1 MSDRIASLTAAI
13 AALEAQR
20 PTLGDTVVE
29 AALAPLRKALLDARR
44 EGRAP
49 AGQLRQVS
57 VLFLDFVGSTWLV
70 GRLDPEAAQRT
81 LGGALAVLSAIVRA
95 RGGEVLNYAGDSLM
109 AAFGAD
115 GAREDDSERAVACGL
130 DLLAE
135 GRRLAAQL
143 LAEHGLPDFGV
154 RVGIHTGPVLRGGG
168 VDGENSLHGLA
179 VHVAARMEQ
188 TAPPGGL
195 RISHDTYGLVRGLF
209 DVQAQDPIPVKGLAT
224 PMRTWLVEGW
234 RPQAFEGRGRGIE
247 GVATPLIG
255 RGGELAL
262 LLGALDEVRR
272 QRAPRAVT
280 LLGDP
285 GLGKS
290 RLLHEFRERI
300 AARRT
305 AAWLFVARVDSTAMA
320 QPYGLL
326 RTLVA
331 WRLEIADGDPADVAR
346 RKLMDGLGPWLA
358 QPHDPSP
365 ALLGQLIGLDFGDH
379 PDLAS
384 FRDDAQRLRSR
395 AIDALVRWLTRL
407 AESDGS
413 PVVVLADDLHWAD
426 EASLVALRTVLRAPD
441 LPLLL
446 VAGARPLLME
456 RHPEWQDALS
466 DHRVVPLVALA
477 DTARTDLTQA
487 LLARVSPPSAALA
500 ALVDRQAEGNP
511 FYAEELVRMLIDDGT
526 IAVAADGW
534 HVDEGRLAATRVPA
548 TLVGVL
554 QARLESLA
562 AEEREALLAASV
574 IGPVFWDAALD
585 RLRPGSDAQLPG
597 LERRGMVRTRP
608 ESAFADSSEQSFHH
622 HLLHQVSYDAVLPSQ
637 RRAGHAQ
644 VAAWLAERTGD
655 RASEYLAVTAEHYAR
670 AGLEAQAFDW
680 FARAA
685 RAAVRGAAFSMVL
698 ANTDRA
704 LAFGHA
710 APARDVFKVRNMRR
724 GALDMLGDR
733 PAEAAEIAHLQRI
746 ADELD
751 DDTLRSQSLALAAV
765 AADRVSDY
773 ARAETLAREAIV
785 VGTRAG
791 NGHFVNMAR
800 GELAWLAHLRGDRA
814 TARGEL
820 ARALRALR
828 REPPAQRSRKHRSLE
843 IQLLLIVFTT
853 DMALARYGPAAG
865 VLRIAQRRAQAL
877 QDPKLEE
884 LCAGN
889 SARIALAQRD
899 FDTAVHHAE
908 RGLAVS
914 RAAGMLIGEASAHNW
929 LGEIA
934 YHRGA
939 FDDARAH
946 KGVALALYRKGE
958 SHDWARR
965 ATVSLALIEDAR
977 GDWAA
982 AQAAWTEVVTLCE
995 QQGRVE
1001 EAGVARVCA
1010 AASALQGGDAGA
1022 AVRVAA
1028 ELDALDRRE
1037 AADRV
1042 SYALETRIA
1051 AWRLCAQAGD
1061 PRAARHLAWA
1071 RDAVLEWADRVGTGE
1086 RRERLLTQDYVHRQ
1100 VLALAREHAA
1110 DI

>member
-1 MSDRIASLTAAI
+1 MTDRITSLTAAI

-20 PTLGDTVVE
+20 PTLGDSVVE
-29 AALAPLRKALLDARR
+29 AALAPLRKALADARR

-49 AGQLRQVS
+49 ARQLRQVS
-57 VLFLDFVGSTWLV
+57 VLFLDFVGSTQLV

-81 LGGALAVLSAIVRA
+81 LGGALAALSAIVRA
-95 RGGEVLNYAGDSLM
+95 RGGEVLSYAGDSLT

-115 GAREDDSERAVACGL
+115 GAREDDAERAVACGL

-143 LAEHGLPDFGV
+143 LAEHGHPDFGV
-154 RVGIHTGPVLRGGG
+154 RVGIHTGTVLRGGG

-179 VHVAARMEQ
+179 VHIAARMEQ

-209 DVQAQDPIPVKGLAT
+209 DVQAQDPIAVKGLAT
-224 PMRTWLVEGW
+224 PMRTWLVEGR

-247 GVATPLIG
+247 GVATPFIG
-255 RGGELAL
+255 RGGQLAL
-262 LLGALDEVRR
+262 LQDALDEVRR

-300 AARRT
+300 AAQR
-305 AAWLFVARVDSTAMA
+305 AAVWLFVARVDSTAMA

-331 WRLEIADGDPADVAR
+331 WRLEIADGDSADVAR
-346 RKLMDGLGPWLA
+346 SKLMDGLGPWLT

-365 ALLGQLIGLDFGDH
+365 AALGQLIGFDFGDH
-379 PDLAS
+379 PDLAG
-384 FRDDAQRLRSR
+384 FRDDPRLLRDR
-395 AIDALVRWLTRL
+395 AVDVLVRWFTRL
-407 AESDGS
+407 AASDGS
-413 PVVVLADDLHWAD
+413 PVVLLADDLHWAD
-426 EASLVALRTVLRAPD
+426 EASLAALRTLLRTPD
-441 LPLLL
+441 LPLLV
-446 VAGARPLLME
+446 VAGARPLLIE
-456 RHPEWQDALS
+456 RHPEWQDALP
-466 DHRVVPLVALA
+466 DHRVVPLAVLA
-477 DTARTDLTQA
+477 DTARTDLTHA
-487 LLARVSPPSAALA
+487 LLARVSPPSAALV

-511 FYAEELVRMLIDDGT
+511 FYIEELVRMLIDDGT
-526 IAVAADGW
+526 IAVAADAW
-534 HVDEGRLAATRVPA
+534 RVDEARLAATRVPA

-585 RLRPGSDAQLPG
+585 RLRPGSDAQLPW
-597 LERRGMVRTRP
+597 LERRGMVRARP
-608 ESAFADSSEQSFHH
+608 ESAFADSVEQSFHH

-637 RRAGHAQ
+637 RRAGHAE

-670 AGLEAQAFDW
+670 AGLDAQAFDW

-685 RAAVRGAAFSMVL
+685 EAAARGAAFSVAL
-698 ANTDRA
+698 AGADRA
-704 LAFGHA
+704 LSFAHA
-710 APARDVFKVRNMRR
+710 ASARAVYKVRNMRR
-724 GALDMLGDR
+724 SALDMLADR
-733 PAEAAEIAHLQRI
+733 PAEAAEIAQMQRI

-751 DDTLRSQSLALAAV
+751 DDYLRSEVLALAAV

-773 ARAETLAREAIV
+773 ARAETLAREAIE

-791 NGHFVNMAR
+791 NVRHVNMAR
-800 GELAWLAHLRGDRA
+800 GELAWLAHQRGDRA
-814 TARGEL
+814 AARGEL

-828 REPPAQRSRKHRSLE
+828 REPPEARSRALRSLE
-843 IQLLLIVFTT
+843 VQLLLIAFTT

-865 VLRIAQRRAQAL
+865 VLRIAERRAQAL
-877 QDPKLEE
+877 QDLRLEAS
-884 LCAGN
+884 CVGN
-889 SARIALAQRD
+889 SARIATMQRD
-899 FDTAVHHAE
+899 FDAAVRHAE
-908 RGLAVS
+908 RELAVS
-914 RAAGMLIGEASAHNW
+914 RAAGMLMGEAGALDR

-934 YHRGA
+934 YRRGA

-946 KGVALALYRKGE
+946 VSEALALYRKGA

-965 ATVSLALIEDAR
+965 ATASLALIDDAR

-982 AQAAWTEVVTLCE
+982 AHAAWTEFVTLCE
-995 QQGRVE
+995 LQGRVNE
-1001 EAGVARVCA
+1001 IGVARVRA

-1022 AVRVAA
+1022 AARVAA
-1028 ELDALDRRE
+1028 DLDALDRPE
-1037 AADRV
+1037 ALDRV
-1042 SYALETRIA
+1042 PWPLEARIA

-1061 PRAARHLAWA
+1061 PHAARHLAWA
-1071 RDAVLEWADRVGTGE
+1071 RDDLLEWADRVASGE
-1086 RRERLLTQDYVHRQ
+1086 RRERLLTADYVHRQ

-1110 DI
+1110 ES